1 MEVNQFG
8 SSFSKACSGT
18 QILFVLKLYRFLFR
32 FSLRWEGKFKLDIT
46 NHNSQKIQNVQIRPK
61 INIWPALIMMNCFCA
76 MVYRRK
82 AFSLISSWDH
92 CQRFSP
98 SQISDM
104 QRAGFETR
112 SEPEITLRWLKL
124 CSSDNHYTIIP
135 CTIWSFYS
143 SKSYLPFHFFFI
155 LFKFT

>member
-1 MEVNQFG
+1 MEANQFG

-18 QILFVLKLYRFLFR
+18 QILFVLKFYRFLFR
-32 FSLRWEGKFKLDIT
+32 FLLRWEGKFKLDIT
-46 NHNSQKIQNVQIRPK
+46 YHNSQKIPNVQIRPK
-61 INIWPALIMMNCFCA
+61 INIWPALIMMNCFYA
-76 MVYRRK
+76 MIYRRK

-104 QRAGFETR
+104 PRAGFET
-112 SEPEITLRWLKL
+112 SAEPEITLRWLKL

-135 CTIWSFYS
+135 CTLWSFYS

-155 LFKFT
+155 LFKLT